1 MNKRSLLLLP
11 MLMIALLSM
20 LSVPVHAK
28 QPMPVSGSFDYTFM
42 VTGTKEADGN
52 TFIYAEEYET
62 WVGDLEGT
70 AVARFRVEQFSSG
83 FWNVWLRSEFTGTVL
98 GLGGTEEDTLVI
110 QLVGKK
116 PDGGDWYGQWV
127 IISGTGELAN
137 AHGRGTWW
145 GPGFGNSPAIYY
157 SGQIQ

>member
-1 MNKRSLLLLP
+1 MKTKLLALLALLLV
-11 MLMIALLSM
+11 LSM
-20 LSVPVHAK
+20 LSVPAHAG
-28 QPMPVSGSFDYTFM
+28 PPTPVSGTFDYTFDVLDM
-42 VTGTKEADGN
+42 WEANGN
-52 TFIYAEEYET
+52 TFMYAVEEEV
-62 WVGDLEGT
+62 WEGDFEGT
-70 AVARFRVEQFSSG
+70 ALAEFRVVQFSSG